1 MDMAFISGTP
11 GNDPLISGTSNN
23 DTIFGNLGDDVLDGN
38 GGADEFIFN
47 NVINVL
53 NLGDINDVYI
63 YSTDGFDIIQNFDSS
78 NDDSVISIDPTTNFR
93 NYVYINTSVG
103 VVEQK
108 SPGSGRTE
116 YILGTTNSDKIN
128 GTSADDVIYSSSGN
142 DIVYGKD
149 GNDTLYGDS
158 GDDSLY
164 GGADSDTVYG
174 GSGNDYLS
182 GGDEIDELYGG
193 YGNDILDGGN
203 SSDILIGGI
212 GNDTYIADGNKQFEG
227 YILLV
232 SDSITEKFN
241 EGTDTV
247 QSSDTYQLGDNLEN
261 LVLTGSSDIDGLGNA
276 LDNRIEGNAGQNF
289 LVGGDGNDYL
299 RGYAGNDILVGETG
313 NDTLSGGTGNDFL
326 NGGAGKDTLAGRAGS
341 DTLTG
346 GAGADRFVFSS
357 SSDGIDIIKDFK
369 FEEGDKIQI
378 LASGFG
384 IMQDDLNK
392 FTFNSTS
399 NALFFGQVQ
408 LASLQP
414 GSNFNPSLD
423 ILIF

>member
-1 MDMAFISGTP
+1 MDMALISGTP
-11 GNDPLISGTSNN
+11 GNDPVISGTSDN
-23 DTIFGNLGDDVLDGN
+23 DMIFGDLGDDILSGN
-38 GGADEFIFN
+38 SGADEFVFN
-47 NVINVL
+47 NLINFL
-53 NLGDINDVYI
+53 NFGSANVYI
-63 YSTDGFDIIQNFDSS
+63 YSTDGLDIITDFNY
-78 NDDSVISIDPTTNFR
+78 DDSVISIDSTTNSR
-93 NYVYINTSVG
+93 NYVDINAYVYF
-103 VVEQK
+103 VDQK

-116 YILGTTNSDKIN
+116 YILGTRNSDKIN

-149 GNDTLYGDS
+149 GNDTLYGER

-182 GGDEIDELYGG
+182 GGDDSDELYGG
-193 YGNDILDGGN
+193 HGNDILDGGS
-203 SSDILIGGI
+203 SSDTLIGGT
-212 GNDTYIADGNKQFEG
+212 GDDTYIADGSKQFED
-227 YILLV
+227 YILLG
-232 SDSITEKFN
+232 SDSITEKLN

-247 QSSDTYQLGDNLEN
+247 QSSDSYELGDNLEN
-261 LVLTGSSDIDGLGNA
+261 LVLTGNSDINGSGNT

-289 LVGGDGNDYL
+289 FVGGDGNDDL
-299 RGYAGNDILVGETG
+299 LGYAGNDILAGEAG

-326 NGGAGKDTLAGRAGS
+326 NGGAGSDRLTGGAGS
-341 DTLTG
+341 DRLTG

-357 SSDGIDIIKDFK
+357 PSDGIDSITDFK

-392 FTFNSTS
+392 FTFNSSS